1 MDFGLYVHLPYC
13 RSLCPYC
20 AFAKAPLHRAEPERL
35 LRALEREW
43 TLARDEAPRAWRLAR
58 PRTVYVGGGTPTAL
72 DAATLRAFLEWIR
85 GAFDL
90 GRVRE
95 WTVEANPEGLTDE
108 KLAILRGAGVGRLS
122 LGVQSLEPAVLR
134 TLGRIH
140 TAEAALD
147 AIGRARAAGFR
158 NLSVDLM
165 VAVPGE
171 SAEGVA
177 LAVETMIARS
187 VPHLSV
193 YALQVEASTPLAGK
207 VARGRLVPPG
217 DDVAAERYDAIAGR
231 LAAAGYRHYEVSNFA
246 LPGFESRHNDGYWMR
261 RPYLGLG
268 PGAHSFDGERRW
280 GNVESVAAYYARL
293 EAGALPRESVAA
305 VTPEGA
311 AEETLFLGLRR
322 SRGVR
327 LSALGAAARRAAPA
341 WARWASEAGAV
352 RLDPPGRVRPTE
364 RGLLTSHEVA
374 AELLARLAPAGAPRA
389 APGVAPRP
397 DPLGPTNPTS

>member
-1 MDFGLYVHLPYC
+1 MEFGLYVHLPYC

-35 LRALEREW
+35 LRALAREW
-43 TLARDEAPRAWRLAR
+43 ILARDEARRAWSPAR

-72 DAATLRAFLEWIR
+72 DAATLRAFFGWLR

-108 KLAILRGAGVGRLS
+108 KLAILREAGVGRLS

-147 AIGRARAAGFR
+147 AIARARAAGFR
-158 NLSVDLM
+158 TLSVDLM

-177 LAVETMIARS
+177 RAVEAMIARS
-187 VPHLSV
+187 IPHLSV

-207 VARGRLVPPG
+207 VARGGIVPPG
-217 DDVAAERYDAIAGR
+217 DDVAAERYGAIAGR
-231 LAAAGYRHYEVSNFA
+231 LAVAGYRHYEVSNFA
-246 LPGFESRHNDGYWMR
+246 LPGFESRHNEGYWMR

-293 EAGALPRESVAA
+293 EAGALPREA
-305 VTPEGA
+305 VTPVTPEDA
-311 AEETLFLGLRR
+311 AEETIFLGLRR

-327 LSALGAAARRAAPA
+327 LSALGAAARKAAPA

-374 AELLARLAPAGAPRA
+374 AELLARLSPSGAS
-389 APGVAPRP
+389 RP
-397 DPLGPTNPTS
+397 DPAAVRPMDRPGSANPTP